1 MIFTNIRS
9 QDSYIGNK
17 IKNSRNIQP
26 NANVFSLLKNT
37 NTIRNNI
44 SSVPIP
50 PPPPEEP
57 KALPKMKWGQPT
69 WYVLHCLAEK
79 VKDEIFVYI
88 RSELLNVIYMICAN
102 LPCPDCANH
111 ASEYL
116 KSINYKMIQTKEQLK
131 NVLYSF
137 HNTVNAKKNMRIFP
151 REELESKYQNMDLV
165 STIYT
170 FIGHFQ
176 DKHKSI
182 RMIANDFYRSRIA
195 DQLKVWLKNNIQK
208 FNP

>member
-17 IKNSRNIQP
+17 MKSSRNNQP
-26 NANVFSLLKNT
+26 NANVFSLLKS

-44 SSVPIP
+44 ISNPIP
-50 PPPPEEP
+50 APEEP
-57 KALPKMKWGQPT
+57 NPPTKMKWGQPT
-69 WYVLHCLAEK
+69 WYALHCLAEK
-79 VKDEIFVYI
+79 VKDDEFVSI
-88 RSELLNVIYMICAN
+88 RAELLNVIYMICAN
-102 LPCPDCANH
+102 LPCPDCATH
-111 ASEYL
+111 ASDFL

-151 REELESKYQNMDLV
+151 REELESKYQNMDFV
-165 STIYT
+165 STIYI
-170 FIGHFQ
+170 FMRHFQ

-208 FNP
+208 FNH